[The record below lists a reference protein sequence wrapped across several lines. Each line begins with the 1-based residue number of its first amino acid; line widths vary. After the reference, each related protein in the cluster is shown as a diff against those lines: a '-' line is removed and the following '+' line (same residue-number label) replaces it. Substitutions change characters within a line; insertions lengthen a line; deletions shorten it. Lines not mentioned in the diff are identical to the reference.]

1 MNALSKFKSLFGEK
15 GEKTKPSSQ
24 PKKRPNHLKEVKAEE
39 KGHSQNNRDKAEVEI
54 LQKKIKDKLAKD
66 PKLQKKAAMILENML
81 NDKKQK

>member
-24 PKKRPNHLKEVKAEE
+24 SKKRPSHLKGVKAEE